1 MKMSESMRPRPL
13 KTTDEFWNKLKI
25 IAKHELRSVNNQ
37 ILYFL
42 KKSVLEYEEEHPGFF
57 ASFETSESIG
67 TLDFN
72 TIKSMAIQKD
82 TTASGNGLHILCVED
97 DAILLNI
104 LEMLLKNNNHHPVC
118 VETPGKAIEVFKKSD
133 FDVVIVDHHL
143 PEMNGREL
151 VKSLLEMKKSF
162 EFIVLTADNRR
173 NIVNSYRKYGPRQIL
188 NKIDETDELL
198 VTLSG
203 QKKKVKPYLLYSPIQ
218 ARGLRIM
225 NPVL

>member
-1 MKMSESMRPRPL
+1 MSEPLKPRPL

-42 KKSVLEYEEEHPGFF
+42 QNDINEYEKNNPGFF
-57 ASFETSESIG
+57 SSLENSETMG
-67 TLDFN
+67 AMDFN
-72 TIKSMAIQKD
+72 TLKTLARRQD
-82 TTASGNGLHILCVED
+82 NAATGTGLQILCVED

-104 LEMLLKNNNHHPVC
+104 LEMLLKNNNHYPVC
-118 VETPGKAIEVFKKSD
+118 VQTPKDAVKEFMEKD

-151 VKSLLEMKKSF
+151 VIKLLEMKSHF

-173 NIVNSYRKYGPRQIL
+173 NIINSYKKYKPRQIL

-198 VTLSG
+198 ITLSDITKERRM
-203 QKKKVKPYLLYSPIQ
+203 KKNVE
-218 ARGLRIM
+218 
-225 NPVL
+225 